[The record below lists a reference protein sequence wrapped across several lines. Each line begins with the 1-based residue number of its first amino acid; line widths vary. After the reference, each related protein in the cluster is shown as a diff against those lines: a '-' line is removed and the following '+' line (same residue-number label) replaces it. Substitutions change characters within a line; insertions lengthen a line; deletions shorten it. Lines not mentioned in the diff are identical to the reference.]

1 MSLTIGRDRIDCESF
16 KVRGSYNSTIA
27 RLFGLPTAVTNK
39 EPLTLEVTIKAS
51 NFFRPYK
58 DSRRIYWNNKFVG
71 FFVLGPL
78 TQEWEGDS
86 YKVKFELK
94 QCERSDIPEDP
105 VPLYKWRFDLLAIS
119 QNYKATDGAILA
131 ANREV
136 DPFADSWK
144 ANGSRAIASGSGG
157 GGSTISILSIARGG
171 TNADNAQT
179 ALDNLGGIPLVTKGL
194 PNGVAPLGADGKV
207 PAVFLPAGGGGTGGI
222 PITEKGAAG
231 GVAPLDGTAKVPF
244 ANLPTY
250 PTLASL
256 SGLSSAEKGAAGGVA
271 PLDGTAK
278 VPFANLPTYPTL
290 ASLSGLSSAEKG
302 AVGGVAPLDG
312 TAKVPFANL
321 PDYPTLSSLGG
332 LAANLV
338 GANNGVAPLDG
349 TGKVAANYLP
359 AYPTLSSLGGLAA
372 NLVGANSGVAP
383 LNSAGKVAS
392 TYLPTNVS
400 YLNVPQTTTAI
411 QEFNSGL
418 FATNSVGITSVQ
430 NAGLTRSSFYF
441 SNPSQAGG
449 QRQSRINYGSN
460 GNIQI
465 QILGDDASTVAY
477 QWEFTASG
485 NMLVPGVMRFQSY
498 TSNPTGASFVTGGI
512 YYNSTLGRLVF
523 SNGTN
528 WIQLTAGAN
537 VP

>member
-1 MSLTIGRDRIDCESF
+1 
-16 KVRGSYNSTIA
+16 
-27 RLFGLPTAVTNK
+27 
-39 EPLTLEVTIKAS
+39 
-51 NFFRPYK
+51 
-58 DSRRIYWNNKFVG
+58 
-71 FFVLGPL
+71 
-78 TQEWEGDS
+78 
-86 YKVKFELK
+86 
-94 QCERSDIPEDP
+94 
-105 VPLYKWRFDLLAIS
+105 LAIS

-144 ANGSRAIASGSGG
+144 ANGSRATASSSSG

-179 ALDNLGGIPLVTKGL
+179 ALENLGGIPLVTKGL
-194 PNGVAPLGADGKV
+194 PGGVAPLGADGKV

-222 PITEKGAAG
+222 PTTEKGAAG

-271 PLDGTAK
+271 Q
-278 VPFANLPTYPTL
+278 
-290 ASLSGLSSAEKG
+290 
-302 AVGGVAPLDG
+302 LDG

-338 GANNGVAPLDG
+338 GANNGVAPLNA
-349 TGKVAANYLP
+349 TGKVAASYLP
-359 AYPTLSSLGGLAA
+359 DYPTLSSLGGLAANLVGANSGVAPLNATGKVAASYLPDYPTLSSLGGLAA

-383 LNSAGKVAS
+383 LNSTGKVAT

-400 YLNVPQTTTAI
+400 YLNVAQTTTAI
-411 QEFNSGL
+411 QEFNGGL
-418 FATNSVGITSVQ
+418 FATNSAGITSVQ

-449 QRQSRINYGSN
+449 QRQSKINYASN

-498 TSNPTGASFVTGGI
+498 SSNPTGASFVPGGV
-512 YYNSTLGRLVF
+512 YYNSALGTLGV

-528 WIQLTAGAN
+528 WLRVTLGAII
-537 VP
+537 P